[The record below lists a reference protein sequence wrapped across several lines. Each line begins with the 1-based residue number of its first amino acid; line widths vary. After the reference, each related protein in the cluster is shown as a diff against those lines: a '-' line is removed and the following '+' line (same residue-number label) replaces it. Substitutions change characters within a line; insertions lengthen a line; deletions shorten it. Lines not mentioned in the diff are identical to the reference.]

1 MTVVTVSGLTKRFE
15 STCAID
21 GVDLVLGEGE
31 VRGLLGPNGAGKTT
45 LLRMLLGLVRADGG
59 TIELFGRPLDV
70 QDSLALDGVSGFVE
84 EPSFYPYLSGRAN
97 LEVLSELDDP
107 DARSRI
113 DEVLEQVALTGRA
126 ADRVGGYSSGMR
138 QRLGIAAAL
147 MRSPRLLLLDEPT
160 SALDP
165 AGARLV
171 IGLLRTLSQDG
182 VGVLLSSN
190 KIEEVERVCDS
201 FTVLH
206 RGRIA
211 WDGSIERMQA
221 EAPPSASMGPLE
233 SLFFALTEE

>member
-1 MTVVTVSGLTKRFE
+1 MVTVSGLTKRFE
-15 STCAID
+15 RPVRSTR
-21 GVDLVLGEGE
+21 VDLVLGEGE

-45 LLRMLLGLVRADGG
+45 LLRMLLGLMRADGG
-59 TIELFGRPLDV
+59 TIELFGRRLDR
-70 QDSLALDGVSGFVE
+70 QDSVGLDGVAGFVE

-97 LEVLSELDDP
+97 LEVLSELDGP

-113 DEVLEQVALTGRA
+113 EDVLEQVELTGRA

-171 IGLLRTLSQDG
+171 IGLLRTLSEEG
-182 VGVLLSSN
+182 VAALLSSN

-206 RGRIA
+206 RGRVV
-211 WDGSIERMQA
+211 WDGSTERMQA
-221 EAPPSASMGPLE
+221 EAPLSASMSPLT
-233 SLFFALTEE
+233 SLFFALTEQC

>member
-1 MTVVTVSGLTKRFE
+1 M
-15 STCAID
+15 
-21 GVDLVLGEGE
+21 
-31 VRGLLGPNGAGKTT
+31 RGLLGPNGAGKTT
-45 LLRMLLGLVRADGG
+45 LLRLLLGLVRPDQG
-59 TIELFGRPLDV
+59 TIELLGRRLDGR
-70 QDSLALDGVSGFVE
+70 DSHALDGVSGFVE
-84 EPSFYPYLSGRAN
+84 EPTFYPYLSGRAN
-97 LEVLSELDDP
+97 LEVLSHLDGP

-113 DEVLEQVALTGRA
+113 DDVLEQVALTGRA

-206 RGRIA
+206 RGRVA
-211 WDGSIERMQA
+211 WDGNAERCAPTPHPRLRWAPSNHCSSRSPTDDAA
-221 EAPPSASMGPLE
+221 ECLPS
-233 SLFFALTEE
+233 